1 MADWILFKAVNNLRL
16 FAPSRV
22 KDDAAK
28 VGPFEFR
35 VEQRE
40 HVVVHG
46 SEGGLRLVA
55 ESIVKGVDDLLLK
68 VIPARMRLDYRL
80 PVSVGYVKVAK
91 SEDVHLYARR
101 HEGHFRL
108 LVLGDARRGV
118 QRDGVPHHVNGCLV
132 DAMLP
137 QEAARGVGTIHFKTL
152 GCATVF
158 LGKTHVVKHGPD
170 VEQLGIEL
178 QFLPQPSQRWNKIL
192 KRVLN
197 GSRPNGLGSSVWP
210 GGSAL
215 CSSSKTSRWFD

>member
-1 MADWILFKAVNNLRL
+1 MAVKELCQSVGRRSRLRRSTLLARLGTERSGRIRNRLLRL

-22 KDDAAK
+22 KDDAAE

-55 ESIVKGVDDLLLK
+55 ESIVKGVDDLLLE
-68 VIPARMRLDYRL
+68 VIPARMRVDYRL
-80 PVSVGYVKVAK
+80 PVNVRYLKVAK
-91 SEDVHLYARR
+91 SEDVHLYACC

-118 QRDGVPHHVNGCLV
+118 QRDGVPDHVNGCLV

-137 QEAARGVGTIHFKTL
+137 QEVARRVGTVNFEAL
-152 GCATVF
+152 GGTAVF
-158 LGKTHVVKHGPD
+158 LG
-170 VEQLGIEL
+170 
-178 QFLPQPSQRWNKIL
+178 
-192 KRVLN
+192 
-197 GSRPNGLGSSVWP
+197 
-210 GGSAL
+210 
-215 CSSSKTSRWFD
+215 

>member
-35 VEQRE
+35 VEQRK

-55 ESIVKGVDDLLLK
+55 ESIVKGVDDLLLE

-80 PVSVGYVKVAK
+80 AVSVGYVKVAK
-91 SEDVHLYARR
+91 SEDVHLNAGCDER
-101 HEGHFRL
+101 HFRL

-118 QRDGVPHHVNGCLV
+118 QRDGIPDYIDACFV

-137 QEAARGVGTIHFKTL
+137 QEVARGICTVNFETL
-152 GCATVF
+152 
-158 LGKTHVVKHGPD
+158 
-170 VEQLGIEL
+170 
-178 QFLPQPSQRWNKIL
+178 
-192 KRVLN
+192 
-197 GSRPNGLGSSVWP
+197 
-210 GGSAL
+210 
-215 CSSSKTSRWFD
+215 